1 MIVYVIVGPIAYH
14 VSLHLWKDIEY
25 SDHSF
30 IINIDIC
37 IVLQECSTEKDNS
50 LKENENKG
58 VLMNSQD
65 NVQHLPVHCCKRE
78 RVRHVTNSRRGHRFA
93 LGHKK

>member
-1 MIVYVIVGPIAYH
+1 MVGLIAYH

-30 IINIDIC
+30 VINIDIC
-37 IVLQECSTEKDNS
+37 IVLQKCNTEKGNG
-50 LKENENKG
+50 LKENENNG

-65 NVQHLPVHCCKRE
+65 NVQQSLHIVVNE
-78 RVRHVTNSRRGHRFA
+78 NE
-93 LGHKK
+93 

>member
-50 LKENENKG
+50 LKENEKIRRP
-58 VLMNSQD
+58 
-65 NVQHLPVHCCKRE
+65 HE
-78 RVRHVTNSRRGHRFA
+78 FSRQCAA
-93 LGHKK
+93 LTSTLL

>member
-1 MIVYVIVGPIAYH
+1 MKACLPKFLSITVGLVAYH

-30 IINIDIC
+30 VISIDIC
-37 IVLQECSTEKDNS
+37 NVLQECNTEKDSS
-50 LKENENKG
+50 LKQNENNG

-65 NVQHLPVHCCKRE
+65 NVQQSLHIVVNE
-78 RVRHVTNSRRGHRFA
+78 NE
-93 LGHKK
+93 